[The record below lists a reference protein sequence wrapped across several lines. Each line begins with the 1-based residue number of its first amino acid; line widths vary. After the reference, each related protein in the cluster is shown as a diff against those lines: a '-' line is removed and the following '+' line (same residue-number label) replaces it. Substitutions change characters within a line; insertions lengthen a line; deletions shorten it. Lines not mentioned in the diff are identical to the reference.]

1 MGGGTS
7 LKRLV
12 ILGSTGSIGRQTLDI
27 VRSQSRFKV
36 VGLAAG
42 DNLPLLVDQVREFR
56 PALVACKGGDF
67 PDLGW
72 AEDVRCCSLEEMAVC
87 SDADVVV
94 VATVGKV
101 GLVPTLLALQA
112 GKQVALANKEVLVM
126 AGGIVRE
133 AAERYGGVLLPVDSE
148 HSAIWQCL
156 IGEPARPAGGSD
168 NPRPDIRRLV
178 LTASGGALRDI
189 PIDQLAHVTPAQ
201 ALHHPTWQ
209 MGPKVTVDSATLM
222 NKGFEVMEA
231 RWLFGY
237 PLDQIEVVMHRE
249 SIVHSL
255 VEFTD
260 GTIKA
265 QLGVPDMRLPIQYAL
280 TYPERWVGPAS
291 VSDFNA
297 VTQLSFEA
305 MDMERF
311 PCLSLALEAARA
323 GGTYPAV
330 LSAADEVAVSRFL
343 AGECAFP
350 EIYRQIAGALEHHQP
365 IYNPNVE
372 EIMDADRWTYNY
384 LAQGLGV

>member
-1 MGGGTS
+1 MGGVTS

-27 VRSQSRFKV
+27 VRNQSRFKV
-36 VGLAAG
+36 LGLAAG

-56 PALVACKGGDF
+56 PTLVACKGSDF

-72 AEDVRCCSLEEMAVC
+72 AERVRCCSLEEIAVC
-87 SDADVVV
+87 PDADIVV

-101 GLVPTLLALQA
+101 GLIPTLLALQA
-112 GKQVALANKEVLVM
+112 GKKVALANKEVLVM
-126 AGGIVRE
+126 AGDIVRE
-133 AAERYGGVLLPVDSE
+133 AAERHGGVLLPVDSE

-156 IGEPARPAGGSD
+156 VGEPARPAGGSG
-168 NPRPDIRRLV
+168 NPLSAIRRLV
-178 LTASGGALRDI
+178 LTASGGAFRDV
-189 PIDQLAHVTPAQ
+189 PMDQLAHVTPAQ

-209 MGPKVTVDSATLM
+209 MGSKVTVDSATLM

-237 PLDQIEVVMHRE
+237 PLDQIQVVMHRE

-265 QLGVPDMRLPIQYAL
+265 QLGIPDMRLPIQYAL
-280 TYPERWVGPAS
+280 TYPERWPGPAP
-291 VSDFNA
+291 VSDFSTL
-297 VTQLSFEA
+297 TQLSFEA
-305 MDMERF
+305 MDMGRF
-311 PCLSLALEAARA
+311 PCFSLALEAAQA

-343 AGECAFP
+343 AGECSFP
-350 EIYRQIAGALEHHQP
+350 DIYRLTAAALEHHQP
-365 IYNPNVE
+365 IYDPSVE
-372 EIMDADRWTYNY
+372 EVMDADRWAYDY